1 MTEDKCFSIKFVSKP
16 CEEKQKK
23 IIEKVSFYFTHGANT
38 AAFHAVQPGSN
49 SQNDSSWCLNVCIRA
64 VESFNKDTAR
74 KAMRRLLN
82 AEGDFTIYVITC
94 DPSQSPALMDGEPLN
109 HHLQTDFQPW
119 RDYRELTESGAS
131 GRYALSGLVQAVDRL
146 EDYGFRLASEM
157 FDPNLFCI
165 DAHDHVKLIIT
176 VCWRLISRPENTTS
190 VQQEATPRGTPTH
203 SSQHL
208 SG

>member
-1 MTEDKCFSIKFVSKP
+1 
-16 CEEKQKK
+16 
-23 IIEKVSFYFTHGANT
+23 
-38 AAFHAVQPGSN
+38 
-49 SQNDSSWCLNVCIRA
+49 
-64 VESFNKDTAR
+64 
-74 KAMRRLLN
+74 
-82 AEGDFTIYVITC
+82 
-94 DPSQSPALMDGEPLN
+94 
-109 HHLQTDFQPW
+109 
-119 RDYRELTESGAS
+119 
-131 GRYALSGLVQAVDRL
+131 L
-146 EDYGFRLASEM
+146 EDYEFRLASEM